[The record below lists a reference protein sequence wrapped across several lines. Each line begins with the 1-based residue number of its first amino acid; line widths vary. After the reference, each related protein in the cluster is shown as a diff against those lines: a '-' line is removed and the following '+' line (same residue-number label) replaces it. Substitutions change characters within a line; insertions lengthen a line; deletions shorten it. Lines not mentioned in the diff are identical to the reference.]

1 MNEEFGG
8 KGDSAVI
15 NRKNGIAAAICIAL
29 ILSACMIYVHLV
41 QRSIYKESSVHLQE
55 LYGQV
60 NETFATLVSRNWN
73 LLSDWDPYIREQ
85 LAGGNEDNVAG
96 YIDRGKA
103 KWGFTEFYFL
113 DSDGGCIN
121 PQGRYGYL
129 NFDSG
134 FVTLV
139 RDRKNV
145 VIDATFP
152 SREPFTVFAIP
163 VERGEYKGFTYSA
176 IAVGYEKKRMEDIIS
191 ITAFDNT
198 SNCQIEYPDGR
209 VIFSVNSQTD
219 HPYNYFRYLEKN
231 ARFEN
236 TGMSQIKSD
245 LSRGKSGTARYSL
258 KGIKYY
264 LVYEPTGFQ
273 DWILL
278 GITPVSEV
286 NYSINQVQWFTILII
301 GFIFVMLIMVAVY
314 CIMQHSRSK
323 IKEKDEELR
332 YRNQMF
338 NMLVN
343 NTSEIFVMISADENY
358 SVEYISPNMESLLG
372 IPEDEL
378 YSDIHRLNQEIPG
391 YDWDELRK
399 ELESLPLNET
409 LHQSHQRLN
418 INTGEVRWYNE
429 TLYYTT
435 VDGQEKLLLVMTD
448 QTEELRSR
456 SQLEQ
461 ALDLAR
467 SATQA
472 KSDFLANMSH
482 DIRTPMNAIIGFAG
496 LLERNADNPSKVR
509 DYITKITASGQ
520 HMQSLINDILD
531 MSRIENGK
539 MTLNENVFSLTEVL
553 EEVNTVIQPQVM
565 ARKQIFVI
573 SSDEITQ
580 DIYIGDSARIRQI
593 LLNLLTNA
601 VKYTPDGGNIELSVG
616 ETEKLTD
623 NFAGLCFRV
632 SDTGIGISEEYLDK
646 IFDPFSRERNSTV
659 SGIQGTG
666 LGMSITR
673 SLVDLM
679 GGSIY
684 AESRLGQGSVFT
696 VNLHLKCGQDPEI
709 RQEDN
714 SGSSDS
720 LEGIN
725 ILIAEDTPMNVE
737 IILDLLEMYGA
748 RCITAVNGR
757 EAFEKFEA
765 SSPGD
770 IHIILMDIQMPVMD
784 GYEATGKIRS
794 CGHPDAEI
802 IPIIAMT
809 ANAFAD
815 DIQKCLDAG
824 MDAHIAKPLNINKL
838 NKMIREYAN
847 LFRIRRNDPDVKI

>member
-1 MNEEFGG
+1 M
-8 KGDSAVI
+8 
-15 NRKNGIAAAICIAL
+15 NRKNGIVAAVCIVL
-29 ILSACMIYVHLV
+29 ILSACMFYVQLV

-60 NETFATLVSRNWN
+60 NETFTSLVERNWN
-73 LLSDWDPYIREQ
+73 LLRDWEPYIRDQ
-85 LAGGNEDNVAG
+85 IARGNDKNVEN
-96 YIDRGKA
+96 YIDNGRNS
-103 KWGFTEFYFL
+103 WGFTEFYFIN
-113 DSDGGCIN
+113 SDGSCMN
-121 PQGRYGYL
+121 SQGTYGYL
-129 NFDSG
+129 NFGSG
-134 FVTLV
+134 FVTLI
-139 RDRKNV
+139 RDQENV
-145 VIDATFP
+145 VLDATFP
-152 SREPFTVFAIP
+152 SREPFTVFAVP
-163 VERGEYKGFTYSA
+163 VEKGEYKGFTYSA
-176 IAVGYEKKRMEDIIS
+176 IAVGYEKKRMEDILS
-191 ITAFDNT
+191 INAFDNT
-198 SNCQIEYPDGR
+198 ANCQIVYPDGR
-209 VIFSVNSQTD
+209 VIFAVSSEVD
-219 HPYNYFRYLEKN
+219 HPYNYFSYLEDN
-231 ARFEN
+231 AQFEN
-236 TGMSQIKSD
+236 TGTAQIKD
-245 LSRGKSGTARYSL
+245 NLAQGKSGTARYSL
-258 KGIKYY
+258 KGMKYY
-264 LVYEPTGFQ
+264 LVYEPVGFQ

-278 GITPVSEV
+278 GITPASVV
-286 NYSINQVQWFTILII
+286 NYSINQVQWFTIMII
-301 GFIFVMLIMVAVY
+301 GFIFIMLILMAVY
-314 CIMQHSRSK
+314 YILQHSRSK

-332 YRNQMF
+332 YRQQMF

-343 NTSEIFVMISADENY
+343 NTSEIFVMISASDDY
-358 SVEYISPNMESLLG
+358 SVEYISPNMEKLLG

-399 ELESLPLNET
+399 ELDRLPLNET

-418 INTGEVRWYNE
+418 EKTGEVRWYNE
-429 TLYYTT
+429 TLYYLTI
-435 VDGQEKLLLVMTD
+435 DGQEKLLLVMTD
-448 QTEELRSR
+448 QTEERKRR

-482 DIRTPMNAIIGFAG
+482 DIRTPMNAVIGFAG

-539 MTLNENVFSLTEVL
+539 MTLNENVFSLDELL
-553 EEVNTVIQPQVM
+553 EEVDAVIQPQVM
-565 ARKQIFVI
+565 ARQQIFAI

-580 DIYIGDSARIRQI
+580 DVYIGDSARIRQI

-601 VKYTPDGGNIELSVG
+601 VKYTPERGRIRLSVS
-616 ETEKLTD
+616 ETDRLTD
-623 NFAGLCFRV
+623 DFVGLCFKV
-632 SDTGIGISEEYLDK
+632 SDTGIGISEEYIDK

-673 SLVDLM
+673 SLVELM
-679 GGSIY
+679 GGSIS
-684 AESRLGQGSVFT
+684 AESRLGEGSVFT
-696 VNLHLKCGQDPEI
+696 VSLHLRCGQAPDISQDENG
-709 RQEDN
+709 E
-714 SGSSDS
+714 SSDS
-720 LEGIN
+720 LEGMN
-725 ILIAEDTPMNVE
+725 ILIAEDTPMNMD

-757 EAFEKFEA
+757 EALEKFEA

-770 IHIILMDIQMPVMD
+770 IHIVLMDIQMPVMN
-784 GYEATGKIRS
+784 GYEASERIRNCS
-794 CGHPDAEI
+794 HPDAHI

-824 MDAHIAKPLNINKL
+824 MDAHIAKPLNIVKL
-838 NKMIREYAN
+838 NKMIHEYVS
-847 LFRIRRNDPDVKI
+847 LFMIRRNDPELRP

>member
-1 MNEEFGG
+1 MNEESGG

-15 NRKNGIAAAICIAL
+15 NRKNGIAAAVCIAL

-60 NETFATLVSRNWN
+60 NETFTTLVSRNWN

-85 LAGGNEDNVAG
+85 LDGGNEDNVAG
-96 YIDRGKA
+96 YIDRGKD
-103 KWGFTEFYFL
+103 KWGFTEFYFI

-129 NFDSG
+129 NFGSG

-145 VIDATFP
+145 VLDATFP

-176 IAVGYEKKRMEDIIS
+176 IAVGYEKKQMEDIIS

-198 SNCQIEYPDGR
+198 ANCQIVYPDGR

-219 HPYNYFRYLEKN
+219 HPYNYFSYLEKN

-236 TGMSQIKSD
+236 TEMSQIKSD
-245 LSRGKSGTARYSL
+245 LGRGKSGTARYSL

-264 LVYEPTGFQ
+264 LVYEPAGFQ

-278 GITPVSEV
+278 GITPASVV

-314 CIMQHSRSK
+314 CITQHSRSK
-323 IKEKDEELR
+323 IREKDEELR
-332 YRNQMF
+332 YRKQMF

-358 SVEYISPNMESLLG
+358 AVEYISPNMESLLG

-378 YSDIHRLNQEIPG
+378 YSDIHRLNQNIPG

-418 INTGEVRWYNE
+418 SNTGEVRWYNE

-539 MTLNENVFSLTEVL
+539 MTLNESVFSLTEVL

-580 DIYIGDSARIRQI
+580 DVYIGDIARIRQI

-601 VKYTPDGGNIELSVG
+601 VKYTPDSGHIELSVS

-696 VNLHLKCGQDPEI
+696 VNLHLKCGQDTEI
-709 RQEDN
+709 RPEDN

-770 IHIILMDIQMPVMD
+770 IHIILMDIQMPVID

-794 CGHPDAEI
+794 CGHPDAEL

-838 NKMIREYAN
+838 NKMIREYVN
-847 LFRIRRNDPDVKI
+847 LFRIRRTDPDVKI

>member
-1 MNEEFGG
+1 
-8 KGDSAVI
+8 
-15 NRKNGIAAAICIAL
+15 
-29 ILSACMIYVHLV
+29 
-41 QRSIYKESSVHLQE
+41 
-55 LYGQV
+55 
-60 NETFATLVSRNWN
+60 
-73 LLSDWDPYIREQ
+73 
-85 LAGGNEDNVAG
+85 
-96 YIDRGKA
+96 
-103 KWGFTEFYFL
+103 
-113 DSDGGCIN
+113 
-121 PQGRYGYL
+121 
-129 NFDSG
+129 
-134 FVTLV
+134 
-139 RDRKNV
+139 
-145 VIDATFP
+145 
-152 SREPFTVFAIP
+152 
-163 VERGEYKGFTYSA
+163 
-176 IAVGYEKKRMEDIIS
+176 
-191 ITAFDNT
+191 
-198 SNCQIEYPDGR
+198 
-209 VIFSVNSQTD
+209 
-219 HPYNYFRYLEKN
+219 
-231 ARFEN
+231 
-236 TGMSQIKSD
+236 
-245 LSRGKSGTARYSL
+245 
-258 KGIKYY
+258 
-264 LVYEPTGFQ
+264 
-273 DWILL
+273 
-278 GITPVSEV
+278 
-286 NYSINQVQWFTILII
+286 
-301 GFIFVMLIMVAVY
+301 
-314 CIMQHSRSK
+314 
-323 IKEKDEELR
+323 
-332 YRNQMF
+332 
-338 NMLVN
+338 
-343 NTSEIFVMISADENY
+343 
-358 SVEYISPNMESLLG
+358 
-372 IPEDEL
+372 
-378 YSDIHRLNQEIPG
+378 
-391 YDWDELRK
+391 
-399 ELESLPLNET
+399 
-409 LHQSHQRLN
+409 
-418 INTGEVRWYNE
+418 
-429 TLYYTT
+429 
-435 VDGQEKLLLVMTD
+435 MTD

-539 MTLNENVFSLTEVL
+539 MTLNESVFSLTEVL

-601 VKYTPDGGNIELSVG
+601 VKYTPDGGHIELSVS

-696 VNLHLKCGQDPEI
+696 VNLHLKCGQDTEI
-709 RQEDN
+709 RPEDN

-794 CGHPDAEI
+794 CGHPDAEL

-838 NKMIREYAN
+838 NKMIREYVN
-847 LFRIRRNDPDVKI
+847 LFRIRRTDPDVKI